1 MRRPLL
7 LALLLSVSLPVL
19 AIGNATPRAGADG
32 SCPLSA
38 SAGARTGPADTRS
51 TPAVGTEPARPVQ
64 AEAASAPVNSAP
76 KARARWHSFLP
87 GMMK

>member
-1 MRRPLL
+1 MCRPVL

-19 AIGNATPRAGADG
+19 AVGSTAPRAGADG
-32 SCPLSA
+32 SCPLNSET
-38 SAGARTGPADTRS
+38 ARPAPADTRS
-51 TPAVGTEPARPVQ
+51 TPTVGTEPARPVQ
-64 AEAASAPVNSAP
+64 VEASSAPVNSAP